1 LKKFISNINNNLL
14 LKGNPPNNNTVLAKI
29 LAGIITSKVIAVLIG
44 AEGMA
49 LIGNMRSFLNSI
61 HSFSVLGLY
70 KGVVKFI
77 AEQKNEEVTL
87 SKSLS
92 TAFYLGFLSTILLS
106 FLSYYNASEINDFL
120 FSNNYDYAY
129 IIKILAL
136 ALPFYAL
143 NMFSFSILEGFS
155 KHKILSII
163 SIMGQVL
170 GLLVTV
176 LLIYQDNIDGAL
188 IAVVISPSLVFL
200 ITLVGFLNRKSL
212 VSQIKMSRM
221 SFSVLKRVEPFAI
234 TALVSA
240 VALPFVS
247 ILIRNYIIDA
257 VGIREAGYW
266 EAMNRISDYYLMFV
280 MSLMTYY
287 VLPKFK
293 NIQSKTEFKK
303 KIKEIYK
310 TTIPA
315 FLVGLI
321 ILYFLRSLVV
331 IIIFNEDFKPV
342 ENLFLWQLLG
352 DFIKVLSFVVA
363 YQFVAKQM
371 FAHFIIIEVFLVL
384 VMYFTSA
391 YFIDYYGVKG
401 AVLGHFFSYLMYFL
415 ITLLMLWSSL
425 FGVDQEL
432 ES

>member
-1 LKKFISNINNNLL
+1 MVHLTNNIVFI
-14 LKGNPPNNNTVLAKI
+14 KI
-29 LAGIITSKVIAVLIG
+29 LISAIISKAIAVFIG

-49 LIGNMRSFLNSI
+49 LIGNMRNFSSAI

-70 KGVVKFI
+70 KGVVRFI
-77 AEQKNEEVTL
+77 AEQKQDEKQL

-92 TAFYLGFLSTILLS
+92 TAFFLGFISTMLLC
-106 FLSYYNASEINDFL
+106 LVCYYNAEDINDLL
-120 FSNNYDYAY
+120 FSSNYDYAY
-129 IIKILAL
+129 IIEILTL

-143 NMFSFSILEGFS
+143 NMFSFSILDGFG
-155 KHKILSII
+155 KHKFLKII
-163 SIMGQVL
+163 NIMGLVL
-170 GLLVTV
+170 SLLIT
-176 LLIYQDNIDGAL
+176 LTLIYQDNIDGAL

-212 VSQIKMSRM
+212 VSEIRISQMD
-221 SFSVLKRVEPFAI
+221 FSILERIGPFAL

-240 VALPFVS
+240 VALPVVS
-247 ILIRNYIIDA
+247 IFIRNYIIDA
-257 VGIREAGYW
+257 VGIKEAGYW
-266 EAMNRISDYYLMFV
+266 EAMIRISDYYLMII
-280 MSLMTYY
+280 MSLIGVY

-331 IIIFNEDFKPV
+331 TVIFNEDFKPV
-342 ENLFLWQLLG
+342 ENLFLWQLMG
-352 DFIKVLSFVVA
+352 DFIKVLSYVIA
-363 YQFVAKQM
+363 YQFLAKQM
-371 FAHFIIIEVFLVL
+371 FAHFIIIEIFLVV
-384 VMYFTSA
+384 VMYFTSTF
-391 YFIDYYGVKG
+391 FIDYYGVRG
-401 AVLGHFFSYLMYFL
+401 AVLGHFFSYLMYFV
-415 ITLLMLWSSL
+415 IVLLLLWSSL
-425 FGVDQEL
+425 FGIDQNV